1 MGPAPRSLAAFGRR
15 YFRASLA
22 GRLALLFAA
31 GLSALL
37 LILGIWLAWM
47 LRMQLEARDRE
58 EIDGKTEVV
67 LYLLRELHSP
77 DQIRANANRFAE
89 IAIGHPHLQIGLR
102 EGAQWLVTP
111 AHELQTLIER
121 NIADTAS
128 STLAVEEIR
137 MADGIWWLRRLRHV
151 VSPNDEFVAYV
162 AVDVSPAQRLLE
174 RFVGAML
181 VAGALGILA
190 SAALGWIIAR
200 RGLAP
205 ISAIAAE
212 AERVTAHRLGQPL
225 RAEDAPTEVRGLI
238 ESINRMLDRLQASF
252 RTLEEFSADI
262 AHELRTP
269 LNNLLLQTQ
278 VTLGRER
285 SPAEY
290 EDALH
295 SNLAEIERLQR
306 MVSDMLFLARVDRG
320 MLKLD
325 LETVDL
331 ADEARNVAEFFDAAA
346 AEQGKQIEVS
356 GTGSVPCDRSMARRA
371 ITNLVSN
378 AVRYS
383 ADGAK
388 IDIRVAP
395 ACEHVEL
402 KVENKAAA
410 IDDTDLRRLFG
421 RFTRGSDAHQTTT
434 EGAGLGLSI
443 VESIMRLHGG
453 RVEAESGPH
462 GVRFQLLFPIGLAT
476 ASRSASSRISS

>member
-1 MGPAPRSLAAFGRR
+1 MARPVPSADISPLGFR

-22 GRLALLFAA
+22 ARLALLFAA

-37 LILGIWLAWM
+37 LILGVWLAWM
-47 LRMQLEARDRE
+47 LRVQLEARDRE

-67 LYLLRELHSP
+67 LYLLRELHSA
-77 DQIRANANRFAE
+77 DQIQANANRFAE

-102 EGAQWLVTP
+102 HRGQWLVAPTQ
-111 AHELQTLIER
+111 ELQALIGR
-121 NIADTAS
+121 NVSDTVPSA
-128 STLAVEEIR
+128 LAVEEVR

-151 VSPNDEFVAYV
+151 VSPSNEFIAYV
-162 AVDVSPAQRLLE
+162 AVDVSPAQQLLE
-174 RFVGAML
+174 RFIGAML

-190 SAALGWIIAR
+190 SAALGWVIAR

-205 ISAIAAE
+205 ISVIARE
-212 AERVTAHRLGQPL
+212 AERVTANRLGQPL
-225 RAEDAPTEVRGLI
+225 RSEDAPAEIRGLI
-238 ESINRMLDRLQASF
+238 ESINRMLERLQASF

-285 SPAEY
+285 TPAEY

-295 SNLAEIERLQR
+295 SNLAEVERLQR

-320 MLKLD
+320 MLKLN

-331 ADEARNVAEFFDAAA
+331 AGEARNVAEFFEAAA
-346 AEQGKQIEVS
+346 AEQGKKIEVTGN
-356 GTGSVPCDRSMARRA
+356 GTAACDRSMARRA
-371 ITNLVSN
+371 ITNLLSN

-383 ADGAK
+383 EAGAA
-388 IDIRVAP
+388 ISVSVAP
-395 ACEHVEL
+395 TAQEFVAL
-402 KVENKAAA
+402 RVENDAHTLGASE
-410 IDDTDLRRLFG
+410 LQRLFG
-421 RFTRGSDAHQTTT
+421 RFTRGPNAHQSTA

-443 VESIMRLHGG
+443 VDSIMRLHGG
-453 RVEAESGPH
+453 RVEAESGPY
-462 GVRFQLLFPIGLAT
+462 GVRFQLLFPAAL
-476 ASRSASSRISS
+476 

>member
-1 MGPAPRSLAAFGRR
+1 MTGLPSADVSPASRRRYFGTSLAA
-15 YFRASLA
+15 
-22 GRLALLFAA
+22 RLALLFAA

-37 LILGIWLAWM
+37 LILGVWLAWM

-58 EIDGKTEVV
+58 EVDGKTEVV

-77 DQIRANANRFAE
+77 DQIRANANRFGE

-102 EGAQWLVTP
+102 QGSQWLVTP
-111 AHELQTLIER
+111 AKELQALIER
-121 NIADTAS
+121 DVSETRT
-128 STLAVEEIR
+128 STLAVEEVR
-137 MADGIWWLRRLRHV
+137 MGDGIWWLRRLRHIV
-151 VSPNDEFVAYV
+151 PPDNEFTAYV
-162 AVDVSPAQRLLE
+162 AVDVGPAQQLLE

-181 VAGALGILA
+181 IAGALGILA
-190 SAALGWIIAR
+190 SAALGWVIAR

-205 ISAIAAE
+205 ISVIARE
-212 AERVTAHRLGQPL
+212 AERVTADRLGQPL
-225 RAEDAPTEVRGLI
+225 RSEDAPSEIRGLI

-285 SPAEY
+285 SPGEY
-290 EDALH
+290 VDALH
-295 SNLAEIERLQR
+295 SNLAEVERLQR

-320 MLKLD
+320 MFRLN
-325 LETVDL
+325 LEEVDL
-331 ADEARNVAEFFDAAA
+331 ADEARSVAEFFEVAA
-346 AEQGKQIEVS
+346 AEHGKRIDVT
-356 GTGSVPCDRSMARRA
+356 GTGSAACDRSMARRA

-383 ADGAK
+383 AHGTTVSITVSVWAQF
-388 IDIRVAP
+388 VL
-395 ACEHVEL
+395 VQ
-402 KVENKAAA
+402 VENSSAAM
-410 IDDTDLRRLFG
+410 DNTELQRLFG
-421 RFTRGSDAHQTTT
+421 RFTRGSSAHESSA

-453 RVEAESGPH
+453 RAEAESKPH
-462 GVRFQLLFPIGLAT
+462 VVRFRLLFPRSSLAKL
-476 ASRSASSRISS
+476 

>member
-1 MGPAPRSLAAFGRR
+1 MTRPAPSADSSSLGRR

-22 GRLALLFAA
+22 ARLALLFAA

-37 LILGIWLAWM
+37 LILGVWLAWM
-47 LRMQLEARDRE
+47 LRIQLEARDRE

-67 LYLLRELHSP
+67 LYLLRELHSAE
-77 DQIRANANRFAE
+77 QIKANANRFAE

-102 EGAQWLVTP
+102 HDAQWLVTP
-111 AHELQTLIER
+111 SKELQALIER
-121 NIADTAS
+121 NTLDNAP
-128 STLAVEEIR
+128 STLAVEEVR
-137 MADGIWWLRRLRHV
+137 MVDGIWWLRRLRHGV
-151 VSPNDEFVAYV
+151 PPNKQFIAYV
-162 AVDVSPAQRLLE
+162 AVDVSPAQRLLKD
-174 RFVGAML
+174 FVSAML
-181 VAGALGILA
+181 IAGVLGILA
-190 SAALGWIIAR
+190 SAALGWLIAR

-205 ISAIAAE
+205 ISVIARD

-225 RAEDAPTEVRGLI
+225 RSEDAPAEIRGLI

-285 SPAEY
+285 TPAEY

-295 SNLAEIERLQR
+295 SNLAEVERLQR

-320 MLKLD
+320 MLELN
-325 LETVDL
+325 LETIDL
-331 ADEARNVAEFFDAAA
+331 ADEARDVAEFFEAAA
-346 AEQGKQIEVS
+346 AEHGKKIEVN
-356 GTGSVPCDRSMARRA
+356 GAGSASCDRSMARRA
-371 ITNLVSN
+371 ITNLLSN

-383 ADGAK
+383 ARDAAIGVS
-388 IDIRVAP
+388 VAP
-395 ACEHVEL
+395 APEQFVAL
-402 KVENKAAA
+402 QVENNSAAM
-410 IDDTDLRRLFG
+410 DESELRRLFG
-421 RFTRGSDAHQTTT
+421 RFTRGTHAHQSNA

-453 RVEAESGPH
+453 RVEAESGPF
-462 GVRFQLLFPIGLAT
+462 GIRFRLLFPTRPAI
-476 ASRSASSRISS
+476 

>member
-1 MGPAPRSLAAFGRR
+1 MARPVPSADISPLGFR

-22 GRLALLFAA
+22 ARLALLFAA

-37 LILGIWLAWM
+37 LILGVWLAWM
-47 LRMQLEARDRE
+47 LRVQLEARDRE

-67 LYLLRELHSP
+67 LYLLRELHSA
-77 DQIRANANRFAE
+77 DQIQANANRFAE

-102 EGAQWLVTP
+102 HRGQWLVAPTQ
-111 AHELQTLIER
+111 ELQALIGR
-121 NIADTAS
+121 NVSDTVRSA
-128 STLAVEEIR
+128 LAVEEVR

-151 VSPNDEFVAYV
+151 VSPSNEFIAYV
-162 AVDVSPAQRLLE
+162 AVDVSPAQQLLE
-174 RFVGAML
+174 RFIGAML

-190 SAALGWIIAR
+190 SAALGWVIAR

-205 ISAIAAE
+205 ISVIARE
-212 AERVTAHRLGQPL
+212 AERVTANRLGQPL
-225 RAEDAPTEVRGLI
+225 RSEDAPAEIRGLI
-238 ESINRMLDRLQASF
+238 ESINRMLERLQASF

-285 SPAEY
+285 TPAEY

-295 SNLAEIERLQR
+295 SNLAEVERLQR

-320 MLKLD
+320 MLKLN

-331 ADEARNVAEFFDAAA
+331 AGEARNVAEFFEAAA
-346 AEQGKQIEVS
+346 AEQGKKIEVTGN
-356 GTGSVPCDRSMARRA
+356 GTAACDRSMARRA
-371 ITNLVSN
+371 ITNLLSN

-383 ADGAK
+383 EEGAA
-388 IDIRVAP
+388 ISVSVAP
-395 ACEHVEL
+395 TAQEFVAL
-402 KVENKAAA
+402 RVENDAHTLGASE
-410 IDDTDLRRLFG
+410 LQRLFG
-421 RFTRGSDAHQTTT
+421 RFTRGPNAHQSTA

-443 VESIMRLHGG
+443 VDSIMRLHGG
-453 RVEAESGPH
+453 RVEAESGPY
-462 GVRFQLLFPIGLAT
+462 GVRFQLLFPAAL
-476 ASRSASSRISS
+476 

>member
-1 MGPAPRSLAAFGRR
+1 LGFR

-22 GRLALLFAA
+22 ARLALLFAA

-37 LILGIWLAWM
+37 LILGVWLAWM
-47 LRMQLEARDRE
+47 LRVQLEARDRE

-67 LYLLRELHSP
+67 LYLLRELHSA
-77 DQIRANANRFAE
+77 DQIQANANRFAE

-102 EGAQWLVTP
+102 HRGQWLVAPTQ
-111 AHELQTLIER
+111 ELQALIGR
-121 NIADTAS
+121 NVSDTVRSA
-128 STLAVEEIR
+128 LAVEEVR

-151 VSPNDEFVAYV
+151 VSPSNEFIAYV
-162 AVDVSPAQRLLE
+162 AVDVSPAQQLLE
-174 RFVGAML
+174 RFIGAML

-190 SAALGWIIAR
+190 SAALGWVIAR

-205 ISAIAAE
+205 ISVIARE
-212 AERVTAHRLGQPL
+212 AERVTANRLGQPL
-225 RAEDAPTEVRGLI
+225 RSEDAPAEIRGLI
-238 ESINRMLDRLQASF
+238 ESINRMLERLQASF

-285 SPAEY
+285 TPAEY

-295 SNLAEIERLQR
+295 SNLAEVERLQR

-320 MLKLD
+320 MLKLN

-331 ADEARNVAEFFDAAA
+331 AGEARNVAEFFEAAA
-346 AEQGKQIEVS
+346 AEQGKKIEVTGN
-356 GTGSVPCDRSMARRA
+356 GTAACDRSMARRA
-371 ITNLVSN
+371 ITNLLSN

-383 ADGAK
+383 EEGAA
-388 IDIRVAP
+388 ISVSVAP
-395 ACEHVEL
+395 TAQEFVAL
-402 KVENKAAA
+402 RVENDAHTLGASE
-410 IDDTDLRRLFG
+410 LQRLFG
-421 RFTRGSDAHQTTT
+421 RFTRGPNAHQSTA

-443 VESIMRLHGG
+443 VDSIMRLHGG
-453 RVEAESGPH
+453 RVEAESGPY
-462 GVRFQLLFPIGLAT
+462 GVRFQLLFPAAL
-476 ASRSASSRISS
+476 

>member
-1 MGPAPRSLAAFGRR
+1 LGLR

-22 GRLALLFAA
+22 ARLALLFAA

-37 LILGIWLAWM
+37 LILGLWLAWM
-47 LRMQLEARDRE
+47 LRVQLEARDRE

-77 DQIRANANRFAE
+77 AQIRANANRFAE
-89 IAIGHPHLQIGLR
+89 IGIGHPHLQIALR
-102 EGAQWLVTP
+102 DGAQWLLAP
-111 AHELQTLIER
+111 APELQTLIEGR
-121 NIADTAS
+121 ATDTAS
-128 STLAVEEIR
+128 NLAVEQVR
-137 MADGIWWLRRLRHV
+137 TADGIWWLRRLRHT
-151 VSPNDEFVAYV
+151 VSPDNQFTAYV
-162 AVDVSPAQRLLE
+162 AVDVSPAQRVLE
-174 RFVGAML
+174 RLVGAML
-181 VAGALGILA
+181 IAAALGIVA
-190 SAALGWIIAR
+190 SAALGWAIAR

-205 ISAIAAE
+205 IAVIARE

-225 RAEDAPTEVRGLI
+225 RSEDAPAEIRGLI
-238 ESINRMLDRLQASF
+238 DSINRMLDRLQASF

-285 SPAEY
+285 TPAEY

-331 ADEARNVAEFFDAAA
+331 AAEARDVAEFFEAAA
-346 AEQGKQIEVS
+346 VEQGKKIEVT
-356 GTGSVPCDRSMARRA
+356 GQGSVQCDRSMARRA
-371 ITNLVSN
+371 ITNLLSN

-383 ADGAK
+383 KEGSA
-388 IDIRVAP
+388 ISVNVAP
-395 ACEHVEL
+395 TAEGFVAL
-402 KVENKAAA
+402 RVENNAHTLSTSELQR
-410 IDDTDLRRLFG
+410 IFG
-421 RFTRGSDAHQTTT
+421 RFTRGPNAHQSTA

-443 VESIMRLHGG
+443 VDSIMRLHGG
-453 RVEAESGPH
+453 RVEAESGPY
-462 GVRFQLLFPIGLAT
+462 GARFQLLFPAP
-476 ASRSASSRISS
+476 AQAER